1 MTGETEVVFL
11 VDDDP
16 AILKAVGRVLHSAGL
31 KTIVF
36 DSPRQ
41 FLSAH
46 DPGVPGCV
54 VLDLSMPGIDGLE
67 VQERL
72 ATEDGGRPII
82 FLTGR
87 ADVPTSV
94 RAMKKRAVDLLTKPV
109 DSEALIQAVSR
120 ALEKDRREHEA
131 RREAD
136 SVRVLLRELTPREHE
151 VFVHVVAGK
160 LNKQVAAELGASEKT
175 IKVHRGRVMETLRA
189 ASLADLVR
197 LAQRAGIREPD

>member
-16 AILKAVGRVLHSAGL
+16 AILRAVGRVLHSAGL

-72 ATEDGGRPII
+72 ATANGGRPII

-94 RAMKKRAVDLLTKPV
+94 RAMKKGAVDFLTKPV
-109 DSEALIQAVSR
+109 DADALIQAVSR
-120 ALEKDRREHEA
+120 ALEKDRREREA

-175 IKVHRGRVMETLRA
+175 IKVHRGRVMEKLRA

>member
-197 LAQRAGIREPD
+197 LAERAGIREPD